1 MQDAAECGKS
11 DKCRMRNVECG
22 TCAECGMCAECRMR
36 IKRRVEGSKV
46 DHGARR
52 IGIGTRPRNA
62 EVRVLRSNTIWMR
75 LVGALATTFLFRG
88 KSENK
93 KGWQFNDMA
102 VENVSRPPR

>member
-1 MQDAAECGKS
+1 MCYKA
-11 DKCRMRNVECG
+11 RNVQNAGSEV
-22 TCAECGMCAECRMR
+22 CAECGMQRNAECVTSAECGMR
-36 IKRRVEGSKV
+36 TKHRAEGSKV

-62 EVRVLRSNTIWMR
+62 EVRVLHGNTIWMR
-75 LVGALATTFLFRG
+75 LVGALAATFLFRG

-102 VENVSRPPR
+102 VENV